1 MVIKTEVDAFTED
14 RIYPGHG
21 KRFVSRNGQLVI
33 FGSSKTASM
42 FVQKKRP
49 LALAYT
55 FAWRKAHKKVQTDMN
70 AKRRVRGNKTQAVRG
85 IVGMSAE
92 EIRAKRAA
100 KPSGAPKAAQ
110 KARARQ

>member
-1 MVIKTEVDAFTED
+1 
-14 RIYPGHG
+14 
-21 KRFVSRNGQLVI
+21 
-33 FGSSKTASM
+33 M

-70 AKRRVRGNKTQAVRG
+70 AKRRVRGNKAQAVRG